1 MAKLI
6 KAAGPMKMRLGTI
19 RGRELA
25 SSTAR
30 VAFASLVAAVA
41 AWGAAR
47 ILSGMG
53 TGPLERALPGLAG
66 VVVFGA
72 LYFAVVWGLGSRELV
87 ELSGPI
93 RRRLARRARRD

>member
-1 MAKLI
+1 MLFRS
-6 KAAGPMKMRLGTI
+6 RLGTI
-19 RGRELA
+19 RGREIG

-41 AWGAAR
+41 GWGAAR

-53 TGPLERALPGLAG
+53 TGPVERALPGLAG
-66 VVVFGA
+66 VLVFGA